1 MPIFNLLCYNL
12 ALMNEKEKSME
23 QNIEYSKNLA
33 KNIKEI
39 RKKHFKTQELFAQ
52 HIGMNYNK
60 YARFEKTGQIALEGF
75 LEILQGLGKLEDFF
89 ALFNEKNLFVETKP
103 ALVEKKEQ
111 AASPVKSDN
120 DEIKRVVSLF
130 DHERKKLQSNYVRRE
145 YKNFDGEYLLRVHLQ
160 ESKRTPQMFFDAIR
174 WLFSNNPK
182 AAFHRQYIMN
192 IGKLIEHFNALEH
205 QAMYSEEAVAF
216 NDEAR
221 AWYNVYKK
229 QGLPEAQIMQ
239 MLKDGGYIE

>member
-1 MPIFNLLCYNL
+1 MQL
-12 ALMNEKEKSME
+12 NEES
-23 QNIEYSKNLA
+23 IKNLA
-33 KNIKEI
+33 KDIKEI
-39 RKKHFKTQELFAQ
+39 RKKSFKTQELFAQ
-52 HIGMNYNK
+52 HIGMNYAK
-60 YARFEKTGQIALEGF
+60 YAHFESTGKITFEGF

-89 ALFNEKNLFVETKP
+89 ALFNENNLFVETKP
-103 ALVEKKEQ
+103 AVVVTKPQ
-111 AASPVKSDN
+111 AVNTIKNDN
-120 DEIKRVVSLF
+120 DEIKRIVTLF
-130 DHERKKLQSNYVRRE
+130 DHERKKLQPNYVRRE
-145 YKNFDGEYLLRVHLQ
+145 RRGYDNAEYLLRIHLQ
-160 ESKRTPQMFFDAIR
+160 ETKRTPQMFFDAIR

-229 QGLPEAQIMQ
+229 QGLPDAEILQI
-239 MLKDGGYIE
+239 LKDGGYIQ

>member
-1 MPIFNLLCYNL
+1 MQL
-12 ALMNEKEKSME
+12 NEESIK
-23 QNIEYSKNLA
+23 ILA
-33 KNIKEI
+33 KDIKEI
-39 RKKHFKTQELFAQ
+39 RKKGFKTQELFAQ
-52 HIGMNYNK
+52 HIGMSYSK

-89 ALFNEKNLFVETKP
+89 ALFGEKNLLIETKSVVVAQKTEVP
-103 ALVEKKEQ
+103 A
-111 AASPVKSDN
+111 PVKSDN
-120 DEIKRVVSLF
+120 DEIKRVVTLF

-145 YKNFDGEYLLRVHLQ
+145 YKNFDGEYLLRMHLQ

-216 NDEAR
+216 NDEAK

-229 QGLPEAQIMQ
+229 QGLPEAEILQI
-239 MLKDGGYIE
+239 LKDGGYIQ

>member
-1 MPIFNLLCYNL
+1 MQH
-12 ALMNEKEKSME
+12 NEES
-23 QNIEYSKNLA
+23 IKNLA
-33 KNIKEI
+33 KDIKEI
-39 RKKHFKTQELFAQ
+39 RKKGFKTQELFAQ

-89 ALFNEKNLFVETKP
+89 ALFGEKNLFVETKP
-103 ALVEKKEQ
+103 VVVTQKKEV
-111 AASPVKSDN
+111 AVPVKSDN
-120 DEIKRVVSLF
+120 DEIKRVVTLF

-145 YKNFDGEYLLRVHLQ
+145 YKNFDGEYLLRLHLK

-216 NDEAR
+216 NDEAK

-229 QGLPEAQIMQ
+229 QGLPEAEILQI
-239 MLKDGGYIE
+239 LKDGGYIQ

>member
-1 MPIFNLLCYNL
+1 MQL
-12 ALMNEKEKSME
+12 NEES
-23 QNIEYSKNLA
+23 IKNLA
-33 KNIKEI
+33 KDIKEI
-39 RKKHFKTQELFAQ
+39 RKKSFKTQELFAQ
-52 HIGMNYNK
+52 HIGMNYSK
-60 YARFEKTGQIALEGF
+60 YARFEKSGQIALEGF

-89 ALFNEKNLFVETKP
+89 MLFRDKNLLIETKP
-103 ALVEKKEQ
+103 VAIEQKKTALMHVN
-111 AASPVKSDN
+111 SDN
-120 DEIKRVVSLF
+120 DEIKRVVTLF
-130 DHERKKLQSNYVRRE
+130 DHERKKLQANYTRRE

-216 NDEAR
+216 NDEAK

-229 QGLPEAQIMQ
+229 QGLPEVEILQI
-239 MLKDGGYIE
+239 LKDGGYIQ